1 MDDRLLAFLGLSLAV
16 AVIPGPDMALV
27 ARNVLRHGQ
36 GAGVATSFGICGGV
50 LVWAVAAAL
59 GASTILLT
67 SATAFTALKLAGAVY
82 LVYLGIATLRARDV
96 AMVGSD
102 RGPAP
107 LPFRK
112 AWLQGVLSAVLNPK
126 LGLFFLTLLPQF
138 IEAGDPPTLRALQLA
153 LLFDAI
159 GFAWLMVYTF
169 LLGLAGSALHR
180 PVPQRAIRWL
190 TGTILV
196 ALGVRVALDRA

>member
-1 MDDRLLAFLGLSLAV
+1 MDDRLIAFIGLALAV
-16 AVIPGPDMALV
+16 AIIPGPDMALV
-27 ARNVLRHGQ
+27 ARNVIRHGR
-36 GAGVATSFGICGGV
+36 GAGVATSLGICSGV

-67 SATAFTALKLAGAVY
+67 SATAFTALKLAGAAY

-96 AMVGSD
+96 PMTQAGEHAA
-102 RGPAP
+102 G
-107 LPFRK
+107 LPIGR

-138 IEAGDPPTLRALQLA
+138 IDPADPPTLRALQLA

-159 GFAWLMVYTF
+159 GFAWLMTYTA
-169 LLGLAGSALHR
+169 LLGVAGAALHR
-180 PVPQRAIRWL
+180 PGPQRAVRWL
-190 TGTILV
+190 TGTILIG
-196 ALGVRVALDRA
+196 LGVRVALDRG